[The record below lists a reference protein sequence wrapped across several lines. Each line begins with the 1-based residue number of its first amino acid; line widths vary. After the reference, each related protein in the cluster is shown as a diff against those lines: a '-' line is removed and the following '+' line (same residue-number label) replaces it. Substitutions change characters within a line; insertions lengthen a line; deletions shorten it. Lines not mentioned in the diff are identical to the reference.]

1 MDAHVHSSSRSAD
14 YVADC
19 AWLASI
25 TYFNLSAKIMKNQET
40 AKQKSKSFFSQNQRF
55 DVLTF

>member
-1 MDAHVHSSSRSAD
+1 MPSRSAD
-14 YVADC
+14 YVADG
-19 AWLASI
+19 AWLASC
-25 TYFNLSAKIMKNQET
+25 TYINMSAKIMKNQET